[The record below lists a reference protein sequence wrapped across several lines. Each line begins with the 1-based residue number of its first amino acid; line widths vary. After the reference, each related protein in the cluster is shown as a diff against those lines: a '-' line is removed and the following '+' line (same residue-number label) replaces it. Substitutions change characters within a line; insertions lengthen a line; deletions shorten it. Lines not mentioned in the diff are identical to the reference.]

1 MIANMPPFARMAC
14 APRMTL
20 LTRDM
25 IAYMDESGTKNV
37 EIPAED
43 SARAI
48 SWPLYLQYEKRHEKL
63 AKRNAWH
70 RVRGARLRHDH
81 VVRAE
86 ELRDARPEPR
96 LRDDLV
102 LFLRHGREE
111 LGHGD
116 LLGVVVQ
123 RLEAGGEF
131 GEEVLHANAMECGE
145 LDASVVGVQLRD

>member
-1 MIANMPPFARMAC
+1 
-14 APRMTL
+14 MTL

-48 SWPLYLQYEKRHEKL
+48 SWPLYLQYGKRHEKL

-81 VVRAE
+81 
-86 ELRDARPEPR
+86 
-96 LRDDLV
+96 
-102 LFLRHGREE
+102 
-111 LGHGD
+111 
-116 LLGVVVQ
+116 GVVAIVRCGLQ
-123 RLEAGGEF
+123 EHFHGFGIADSEHNLAG
-131 GEEVLHANAMECGE
+131 
-145 LDASVVGVQLRD
+145 